1 MLNCIELINVYIVF
15 RLIHKIKASISLF
28 ICVFYSY
35 KLNKIHLFGV
45 YNKKYL
51 VIVCDINKKIIYL
64 LRIKRNN
71 TKKDLK

>member
-1 MLNCIELINVYIVF
+1 MKYIYLVYI
-15 RLIHKIKASISLF
+15 
-28 ICVFYSY
+28 
-35 KLNKIHLFGV
+35 
-45 YNKKYL
+45 KKYL

>member
-1 MLNCIELINVYIVF
+1 MYTFNYCNCIELINVYIVF

-45 YNKKYL
+45 YNKN
-51 VIVCDINKKIIYL
+51 I
-64 LRIKRNN
+64 
-71 TKKDLK
+71 